1 MFVWQSE
8 NSRIKIL
15 VQKPA
20 KLRLEQENHW
30 KNRSSRKS
38 KQKRQI
44 YCAPISENW
53 VWVAFVQCKKSVTP
67 LAIENQLR
75 ARRKKFANKFVL
87 LLWFVNHF
95 SWNREAKS
103 VFSIKMMKP
112 KVDSNDS
119 KILKSLR
126 DIVSSGSNRQCFDC
140 GQKGVTYVNMTCGS
154 FVCTTCSGILWV
166 PTRPPSSNL

>member
-20 KLRLEQENHW
+20 ETRLERKNHW
-30 KNRSSRKS
+30 KIEVLERKSRKGRFIALQLARSGFESPSCSAKNLWRHWRS
-38 KQKRQI
+38 KISWERDEKSLQI
-44 YCAPISENW
+44 N
-53 VWVAFVQCKKSVTP
+53 
-67 LAIENQLR
+67 
-75 ARRKKFANKFVL
+75 L
-87 LLWFVNHF
+87 LLFRESFFVE
-95 SWNREAKS
+95 SRSKVS
-103 VFSIKMMKP
+103 VSIKMMKP

-166 PTRPPSSNL
+166 ANQPAFDQL